1 MSLYIL
7 LGLINGI
14 CIALSRIVNGQLS
27 SKRGAFYASYINH
40 IVGFLFLSLLMLLWV
55 KPSIEYP
62 TDITLYSG
70 GLIGALYVAINSVV
84 MTKLGSTNA
93 IVLVIGGQ
101 MLFSVLLDAFSTDLF
116 NLTQQAVG
124 VILIITGVAI
134 KETLAVRMS

>member
-1 MSLYIL
+1 
-7 LGLINGI
+7 
-14 CIALSRIVNGQLS
+14 
-27 SKRGAFYASYINH
+27 
-40 IVGFLFLSLLMLLWV
+40 MLLWV